1 MASARLRC
9 ALGSAGVPTTTAE
22 LCPDVVHLVL
32 LFSEDVAMLLR
43 CPLLYYFSQRAELR
57 SYVVHLCTTFLR
69 ERSYAPTSSTLYQIF
84 SEGGG
89 TLLRC
94 LPCITFVRRQ
104 SYALTLATLQD
115 VFPILRSTVVYI
127 LYDFALSIVNCHAR
141 FFTMFLVPNPNPYL
155 SSSYH

>member
-43 CPLLYYFSQRAELR
+43 CPLLSYFSQRAELR

-84 SEGGG
+84 SGRRYAPALS
-89 TLLRC
+89 TLYYFCQTAELRSYVGHITGC
-94 LPCITFVRRQ
+94 ISYFTFYRSIYIVRFCIVYCKLPCTIF
-104 SYALTLATLQD
+104 YD
-115 VFPILRSTVVYI
+115 V
-127 LYDFALSIVNCHAR
+127 LS
-141 FFTMFLVPNPNPYL
+141 P
-155 SSSYH
+155 